1 MNRRFSG
8 LGAVVALAASVAF
21 LLPARASAQNIA
33 SAKAFFA
40 EGTNEEVLIQGAD
53 PVTILTG
60 QLKTSTVGDLMIG
73 VSLECALWT
82 ATKNTATKG
91 GGQTSSTSRAAVNV
105 TVYVNGLAARPGQVV
120 YCDREQTVN
129 LTFSSLEVIATDAIT
144 LELFLKTK
152 NANHFNFYYAN
163 PGASVH
169 DVVVKATGMVAADP
183 DAPAGSTR
191 AAIGKRTMVIEEF
204 NSSNK

>member
-1 MNRRFSG
+1 VF
-8 LGAVVALAASVAF
+8 AASS
-21 LLPARASAQNIA
+21 LASAQNVA
-33 SAKAFFA
+33 SYKAYFA
-40 EGTNEEVLIQGAD
+40 EGLDEQVLIQGND
-53 PVTILTG
+53 PVTILYG
-60 QLKTSTVGDLMIG
+60 QMRTSGVGDVMIG

-105 TVYVNGLAARPGQVV
+105 TVWVDGVAANPGQVV

-129 LTFSSLEVIATDAIT
+129 LTFASEEVLATDAVI

-152 NANHFNFYYAN
+152 SANHFNFFKAN
-163 PGASVH
+163 PGSAVH
-169 DVVVKATGMVAADP
+169 DIVVTATGIVSSDP
-183 DAPAGSTR
+183 NAPAGSTR

-204 NSSNK
+204 NSSNR